1 MFCPYRIY
9 RPPVMATVAGAF
21 EDRTLPF
28 EPMVVMTPMQIVTIR
43 ASRIAYSTAVGPSS
57 RLMNSIAARVSLRTA
72 PPPQFDVLCIRRWP
86 PGVVLLLSSSDHPG
100 LN

>member
-1 MFCPYRIY
+1 
-9 RPPVMATVAGAF
+9 MATVAGAF

-28 EPMVVMTPMQIVTIR
+28 DPMVVMTPMQIVTIR

-57 RLMNSIAARVSLRTA
+57 RLMNSIDGAGQSTHGSPSRLTCCSSGDDRPAW
-72 PPPQFDVLCIRRWP
+72 I
-86 PGVVLLLSSSDHPG
+86 LLNCRHPFSALG